1 MEKISKFDK
10 TLARLIKKIMERPQI
25 NKIGNEKEVT
35 TDFIEIPSII
45 KDFYEQCY
53 SNKMG
58 KLEEMDMFLERYSF
72 PSLKQEEIENMNRP
86 ITNTEIET
94 VTKNLPTNKSL
105 GPDSFTGEFYQTL
118 REDLTYILLKLLRN
132 ENERKLSQSFYE
144 SIIMLIS
151 KPRQRYHKKG
161 KLLTNIT
168 DDHV

>member
-53 SNKMG
+53 SNKMD

-105 GPDSFTGEFYQTL
+105 GPDGFKGESYQTF
-118 REDLTYILLKLLRN
+118 T
-132 ENERKLSQSFYE
+132 E
-144 SIIMLIS
+144 S
-151 KPRQRYHKKG
+151 
-161 KLLTNIT
+161 
-168 DDHV
+168 